1 MRTSRSI
8 LAWFHFTAI
17 AVLIPILSLVVG
29 TTTASSATGADLS
42 GSAAAATTTYDWLQ
56 FGFDPQ
62 HSSNNTLETTITTAN
77 VALLKPLFVAKLP
90 DIVVGTPVYLSQVS
104 TPSGTQDL
112 VFTLGKAGTIMASNA
127 HTGALVWS
135 KQYPAGTCT
144 FANPTA
150 PCYTTGAPA
159 IDPNRQYVY
168 AYGLDG
174 YIHKY
179 QVGDGTEIKS
189 GGWPEPT
196 TAKDFEKVSTSLAFA
211 TVNGT
216 TYLYQ
221 GHSSKQD
228 LGDYQGHLT
237 TINLGTGTQHVF
249 NTVCSNQVDVYFVLA
264 PGTPDCP
271 VTEAGI
277 WARTA
282 AVYDSN
288 NGKLYIS
295 TGNGSFSPSQY
306 YWGFS
311 VLALNP
317 DGTSNSGMPLDSWTP
332 TNYATMKDHD
342 IGSTSLG
349 ILPAPSSSIYK
360 NLGVQSG
367 KDGLLRLLNLDN
379 LNGHS
384 APGYAGGELQKMN
397 LPQGNEVLSSPAV
410 WVNPADGTTWV
421 FYVNVNGIS
430 GLQLTVNSSGVP
442 SLVSKWVI
450 LSSVTGRASP
460 MVANNILYVASTNLL
475 QAFAPTTGTQLWSS
489 TAMGGVHHQS
499 PIIANGILYITDEN
513 HRLRAFAP

>member
-1 MRTSRSI
+1 MRTSHQISARACLVSI
-8 LAWFHFTAI
+8 VLLII
-17 AVLIPILSLVVG
+17 AVFLMRGPTPAAAFSTKTVAS
-29 TTTASSATGADLS
+29 TTTP
-42 GSAAAATTTYDWLQ
+42 YDWLQ
-56 FGFDPQ
+56 FGFDEQ
-62 HSSNNTLETTITTAN
+62 HSSNNTLETTISAAN
-77 VALLKPLFVAKLP
+77 VATLKPLFVAKLP

-104 TPSGTQDL
+104 TPGGTQDL
-112 VFTLGKAGTIMASNA
+112 VFSLGKAGTIMASNA
-127 HTGALVWS
+127 HTGAMVWS

-144 FANPTA
+144 FANPTT
-150 PCYTTGAPA
+150 PCYTTAAPA

-179 QVGDGTEIKS
+179 QVGDGTEIKT
-189 GGWPEPT
+189 GGWPEVT

-211 TVNGT
+211 TVNGN

-249 NTVCSNQVDVYFVLA
+249 NTVCSNQVDVYFVLS

-282 AVYDSN
+282 AVFDPDT
-288 NGKLYIS
+288 GRLYIS
-295 TGNGSFSPSQY
+295 TGNGSYSPSQF

-317 DGTSNSGMPLDSWTP
+317 DGTSNAGVPLDSWTP

-342 IGSTSLG
+342 VGSTSLG
-349 ILPAPSSSIYK
+349 ILPAPGSSIVK
-360 NLGVQSG
+360 HLGVQSG

-379 LNGHS
+379 LSGQGGPGHT
-384 APGYAGGELQKMN
+384 GGELQKLN

-421 FYVNVNGIS
+421 FYANVNGIS
-430 GLQLTVNSSGVP
+430 GLQLTVNSSGAP
-442 SLVSKWVI
+442 SLSPKWLI
-450 LSSVTGRASP
+450 SSSVTGRASP
-460 MVANNILYVASTNLL
+460 MMANNVLFVASTNLL
-475 QAFAPTTGTQLWSS
+475 QAFDPTTGTVLWSS

-499 PIIANGILYITDEN
+499 PIIANGVLYVTDEN
-513 HRLRAFAP
+513 HRLRAFSPQ